1 VNRRLRAL
9 VLVVMICAVLLAVA
23 AAVHLR
29 PARGEQARVHAVVEL
44 FLRSL
49 EGRDYGALLSV
60 LTGDALA
67 SMEYLLP
74 VLEASGVETA
84 LYGLEVYVLEARRG
98 RASAEARYVQEQRVP
113 GYGTTVQRMVVF
125 FDLVLFEGR
134 WMIARIT
141 RAR

>member
-1 VNRRLRAL
+1 MNRRLRAL

-113 GYGTTVQRMVVF
+113 GYGTTVQRMVVLF
-125 FDLVLFEGR
+125 ELVLFEGR